1 MNWIE
6 ILRAVISGMNFL
18 PGEQKMQLLSNFEVL
33 CLAKPQNWQD
43 LIRDYF
49 QLTTKICSPVPTL
62 TQMLEEARK
71 DFELSLIVDEVG
83 KEIFREIAVH
93 PQ

>member
-1 MNWIE
+1 MTWIE

-18 PGEQKMQLLSNFEVL
+18 PVEQKMKLLSDLEVL

-49 QLTTKICSPVPTL
+49 QLTAKICSPVPSL
-62 TQMLEEARK
+62 TQVLEKARK

-83 KEIFREIAVH
+83 REIFQEIVIN
-93 PQ
+93 PP

>member
-1 MNWIE
+1 MTWIE

-49 QLTTKICSPVPTL
+49 S
-62 TQMLEEARK
+62 
-71 DFELSLIVDEVG
+71 
-83 KEIFREIAVH
+83 
-93 PQ
+93 